1 MEKPRIWKV
10 YEQEKV
16 ISVIHRFL
24 PLTLLHVNY
33 VPIMTPFWSTKTVD
47 GMLLTP

>member
-1 MEKPRIWKV
+1 MNKNTRLHAMEKPRIWKV

-24 PLTLLHVNY
+24 PSTLRHVSY
-33 VPIMTPFWSTKTVD
+33 VQ
-47 GMLLTP
+47 